1 MVGIEL
7 VLTRGVLKVFL
18 FEKMKIRNGL
28 LPHFYGQYMAMFLN
42 STTAGLERHLKLAF
56 NAYQYITHYRRL
68 IGVDSQIVG
77 NFMPGWL

>member
-28 LPHFYGQYMAMFLN
+28 LPPFYG
-42 STTAGLERHLKLAF
+42 
-56 NAYQYITHYRRL
+56 
-68 IGVDSQIVG
+68 
-77 NFMPGWL
+77 

>member
-28 LPHFYGQYMAMFLN
+28 LPYFTD
-42 STTAGLERHLKLAF
+42 STWLCS
-56 NAYQYITHYRRL
+56 L
-68 IGVDSQIVG
+68 IALL
-77 NFMPGWL
+77 PG